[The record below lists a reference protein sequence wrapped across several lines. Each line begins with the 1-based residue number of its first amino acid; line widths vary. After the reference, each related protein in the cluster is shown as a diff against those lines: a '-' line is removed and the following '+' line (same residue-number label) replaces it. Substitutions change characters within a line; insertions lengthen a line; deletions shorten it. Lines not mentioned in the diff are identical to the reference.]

1 MAVFAVFMLIPVGY
15 VVATVFEIGWDALQP
30 LIFRPRVGELLLN
43 TVLLLVLG
51 VPATIVLGVGGA
63 WLVERTDLP
72 GRRFFAVL
80 LVAPLAI
87 PAFVS
92 SYGWASAI
100 PSIHGLGGGLL
111 VATLAYFPLVYL
123 PALATI
129 RGLDPA
135 LEESARALGLGSW
148 SVFGRVVL
156 PQLRLAVLGGGL
168 VVALHLLAEY
178 GAFAFIRFDT
188 FTTAIVVAYQSTF
201 AGSSAAAL
209 GVVLATLCLVLLVIE
224 AAARGRGR
232 YARVGSGSPHPP
244 VPVALGRATPLAL
257 AALAALGIAA
267 TVVPLASVLRWLA
280 GADAAAFAEV
290 PSAIVQ
296 TVLLAAGGAI
306 GAILVALPVAWLSG
320 RYPGRTSRA
329 LEAPYYVASSLPA
342 IIVALA
348 LVTVTLRLV
357 PPALPDGGHGDG
369 GLRGDLPPARP
380 RVAARGHRAG
390 ARVARGGGPL
400 ARLIARRRP
409 RARHRAAARAG
420 HRRRRRPRRPRRR
433 ERAHRDAAARTDR
446 HAHARH
452 AVLVGRV
459 VDRLH
464 GRGALR
470 PAAHPALDP
479 RGRPHVHAD
488 PGRSN
493 PMKLTVSGVS
503 KAFGS
508 TPVLDD
514 ISLEVPQGSRTAIVG
529 ASGSG
534 KSTLLRLI
542 AGFEEPDAG
551 SIRLGDRVLSTQGS
565 SVPAHRRGIGYVAQD
580 GALFPHLT
588 TAANIAFGLP
598 RRGDRAARVREVMEL
613 ASLDPVL
620 GDRFPHQLSGGQQQ
634 RVALAR
640 RWRPGPASSCSTSP
654 SAPSTPASANRPG
667 VR

>member
-1 MAVFAVFMLIPVGY
+1 MAIVAVFAAFMLVPVGY
-15 VVATVFEIGWDALQP
+15 VVVTAFEIGWDALQP

-80 LVAPLAI
+80 LVTPLAI

-244 VPVALGRATPLAL
+244 VPISLGRATPLAL
-257 AALAALGIAA
+257 AGLAALGVAA

-280 GADAAAFAEV
+280 GSDAAAFAEV

-296 TVLLAAGGAI
+296 TVLLAGGGAI
-306 GAILVALPVAWLSG
+306 GALLVAFPVAWLSV

-357 PPALPDGGHGDG
+357 PSLYQTVVTVMAAYVVIFLPRALVS
-369 GLRGDLPPARP
+369 LRAGIAQAPESLEEAARSLGSSP
-380 RVAARGHRAG
+380 VAARL
-390 ARVARGGGPL
+390 RVTAP
-400 ARLIARRRP
+400 LIAP
-409 RARHRAAARAG
+409 AIAAG
-420 HRRRRRPRRPRRR
+420 
-433 ERAHRDAAARTDR
+433 
-446 HAHARH
+446 
-452 AVLVGRV
+452 
-459 VDRLH
+459 
-464 GRGALR
+464 GALVALG
-470 PAAHPALDP
+470 AA
-479 RGRPHVHAD
+479 
-488 PGRSN
+488 N
-493 PMKLTVSGVS
+493 ELT
-503 KAFGS
+503 A
-508 TPVLDD
+508 
-514 ISLEVPQGSRTAIVG
+514 
-529 ASGSG
+529 
-534 KSTLLRLI
+534 TLLL
-542 AGFEEPDAG
+542 APTGTHTLA
-551 SIRLGDRVLSTQGS
+551 TQFWS
-565 SVPAHRRGIGYVAQD
+565 A
-580 GALFPHLT
+580 
-588 TAANIAFGLP
+588 
-598 RRGDRAARVREVMEL
+598 
-613 ASLDPVL
+613 
-620 GDRFPHQLSGGQQQ
+620 
-634 RVALAR
+634 
-640 RWRPGPASSCSTSP
+640 ASSIDYTGA
-654 SAPSTPASANRPG
+654 APYALLLILLSIPAVVLMFTQTLGGRT
-667 VR
+667 R